1 MGVVLTGA
9 SAPERDRSDRRNSIW
24 ENAVRNGIKLL
35 LAAVALPFGLSCPG
49 LAQTMPPPGAMAM
62 ATKDPAAAPEGDYHI
77 DPDHQSVVARVSHR
91 GMSFSVLR
99 FGVRQGVLHWNPVNP
114 SAITLDVTVDA
125 KPYFAPIVYK
135 MAPDGAPFLN
145 VARFPEAKF
154 VSTAIHVKEAGH
166 AAIEG
171 QLTLMGVTK
180 PAVID
185 AELVGA
191 GRSMSGQANIGFTGT
206 MMVNWAEFSD
216 LPMAR
221 MAGKVMVMLDAEF
234 LKN

>member
-1 MGVVLTGA
+1 MA
-9 SAPERDRSDRRNSIW
+9 S
-24 ENAVRNGIKLL
+24 
-35 LAAVALPFGLSCPG
+35 
-49 LAQTMPPPGAMAM
+49 
-62 ATKDPAAAPEGDYHI
+62 KDPAAAPEGVYHI
-77 DPDHQSVVARVSHR
+77 DPDHQSVIARVSHR

-125 KPYFAPIVYK
+125 KPFFAPIVYK

-145 VARFPEAKF
+145 VAKFPEARF
-154 VSTAIHVKEAGH
+154 VSTVVHAKDKGH
-166 AAIEG
+166 ALIEG

-180 PAVID
+180 PAVIE
-185 AELVGA
+185 AEMVGA
-191 GRSMSGQANIGFTGT
+191 GRAMTGEANIGFTGS

-216 LPMAR
+216 QPMAR
-221 MAGKVMVMLDAEF
+221 MAGKVTVMLDAEF